1 MKVQKEE
8 LRRIGTYTERLTV
21 LRLTLLTDAD
31 RLDLRELLKKW
42 LAEVAEK
49 PIPVKVSS
57 SWGDVRRLN
66 NKEVMSM

>member
-8 LRRIGTYTERLTV
+8 LRRIGVYTESLTE
-21 LRLTLLTDAD
+21 LRLTLLTDAE

-42 LAEVAEK
+42 LAEVEEK
-49 PIPVKVSS
+49 PITVKVSS

-66 NKEVMSM
+66 NKEVMCM